1 MSHEEIKAVTVLLIY
16 THLFLHLEH
25 HLLLK
30 QFGFKVEILEKV
42 GCSLHHK
49 RELRGGLGNFK
60 KSVLHFHDSVK
71 VTEIKFKR
79 LFDKHI
85 LLHGDEAGISAN
97 PLELSLFNKTPFL
110 HVALRKLQR
119 QPSSALLF
127 TQPKHRDTTLASVP
141 GKRWAGGRASAQGR
155 EKDVGREGI
164 LRLMTSETLSPVKG
178 AVL

>member
-1 MSHEEIKAVTVLLIY
+1 MC

-49 RELRGGLGNFK
+49 RELRGRLGNFK
-60 KSVLHFHDSVK
+60 KSVLHFHDSVKK

-85 LLHGDEAGISAN
+85 LLHGDEAVISAN
-97 PLELSLFNKTPFL
+97 PLELSLFNKASFL

-119 QPSSALLF
+119 QPSVLFCLLNQS
-127 TQPKHRDTTLASVP
+127 TSVP
-141 GKRWAGGRASAQGR
+141 GRCWAGGRASAQGR

-164 LRLMTSETLSPVKG
+164 LRLISETLSPVKG
-178 AVL
+178 VVL